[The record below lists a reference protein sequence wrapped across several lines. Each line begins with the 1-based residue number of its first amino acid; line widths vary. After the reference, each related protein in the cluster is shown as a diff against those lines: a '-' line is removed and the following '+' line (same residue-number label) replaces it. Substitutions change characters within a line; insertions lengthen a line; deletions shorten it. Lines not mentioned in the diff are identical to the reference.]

1 MREQNVSAL
10 LVDHGQAII
19 SERGMTAALG
29 AGLLPTSRVGQI
41 ATRHPIT
48 VPADYPIGDAA
59 ALMLNQDIRHLVVR
73 FSDNRCG
80 MVSLRVLLAVLL
92 QAARPEL
99 WLEHLRVQLRVIQ
112 S

>member
-10 LVDHGQAII
+10 LVDCDQAIV
-19 SERGMTAALG
+19 SERRMTGALG
-29 AGLLPTSRVGQI
+29 AGLLPTSLVGQV

-48 VPADYPIGDAA
+48 VPADYPIVDAA
-59 ALMLNQDIRHLVVR
+59 ALMLNQDIRYLVVR
-73 FSDNRCG
+73 VSENRCG
-80 MVSLRVLLAVLL
+80 MVSLRALLALLL

-99 WLEHLRVQLRVIQ
+99 WPEHLRVQLRVTH